1 MVISESRLRQVIRE
15 EITARIIEQYI
26 DQELDK
32 FLLEVDADWDKAK
45 RKATKAKIAKGLGGA
60 GLATAV
66 GLGLQGKVDDLGQAK
81 RAAAEKTQQKNYEA
95 SSTIDNSVKDLKKQA
110 GNFNAWTW
118 QTNKDQTLPFPTN
131 PENKSEAV
139 LPLEWSVLAQVTQDL
154 GAQTPQYNLNKNF
167 LQVAN
172 NPDSLA
178 SAYKNIKG
186 KSVKGKAANFFS
198 DFSPDT
204 FPFSDASE
212 VGAHQFKSPNP
223 GVASAMIDLD
233 GDGAPDAQNLVYVPF
248 DEIPDDYVMPLS
260 GLTKAELY
268 KKYYYGHGM
277 SLEMFKKLKGQIKES
292 RITWRNYK
300 NRKKKLA

>member
-26 DQELDK
+26 DQELDR
-32 FLLEVDADWDKAK
+32 FLLEVNADWDKAK

-131 PENKSEAV
+131 PENKGEAV

-186 KSVKGKAANFFS
+186 KSAKGKAANFFS

-212 VGAHQFKSPNP
+212 VGAHQFKSSNP

-233 GDGAPDAQNLVYVPF
+233 GDGAPDTQNLVYIPF